1 MRTPAMYTKNLKN
14 HIITTQMLLDC
25 LFSVNKRAKNYRDQE
40 RKYRHMRY
48 DYYDNEE
55 KKRSNKEEY
64 YLKKYLMLSIIDP
77 VSIHIEVL
85 ER

>member
-14 HIITTQMLLDC
+14 HVITIQMLLDC

-55 KKRSNKEEY
+55 KNCIMQPQSVTKCNAK
-64 YLKKYLMLSIIDP
+64 
-77 VSIHIEVL
+77 V
-85 ER
+85 

>member
-14 HIITTQMLLDC
+14 HVITTQMLLDC

-55 KKRSNKEEY
+55 KIVPRKRSIIV
-64 YLKKYLMLSIIDP
+64 KKI
-77 VSIHIEVL
+77 
-85 ER
+85 